1 MTASTIINEN
11 LIHSST
17 TESKRENGRERERER
32 TRERMREN
40 DRKDVFVVNKKIE
53 YK

>member
-1 MTASTIINEN
+1 VTAETIINEN
-11 LIHSST
+11 FIHGST
-17 TESKRENGRERERER
+17 TESKRENERERL
-32 TRERMREN
+32 RERMGEN